1 MVVAA
6 GEAAAPAVTTVATAA
21 AAAAAAVATAAAAA
35 AAAAAASGCWMP
47 LCGGVTEDPAPGS
60 LSLAIGGNPT
70 AQRQLKS

>member
-6 GEAAAPAVTTVATAA
+6 GEAAAPAVTT
-21 AAAAAAVATAAAAA
+21 VATAAAAA

-60 LSLAIGGNPT
+60 LSLAIGGKPT

>member
-21 AAAAAAVATAAAAA
+21 AAAAAVATAAAA

-60 LSLAIGGNPT
+60 LSLAIGGKPT